1 MEAKLQPGEQGHS
14 GEGLEV
20 KIHIDAFLEQTFPVQ
35 LVETPQ
41 RAKTLDLSSE
51 NG

>member
-20 KIHIDAFLEQTFPVQ
+20 KIHIEHVF
-35 LVETPQ
+35 
-41 RAKTLDLSSE
+41 K